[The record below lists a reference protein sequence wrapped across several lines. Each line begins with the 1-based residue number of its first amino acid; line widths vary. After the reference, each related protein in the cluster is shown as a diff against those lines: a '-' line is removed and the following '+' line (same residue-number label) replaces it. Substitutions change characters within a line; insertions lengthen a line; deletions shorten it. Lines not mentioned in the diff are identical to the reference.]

1 MVIFGTLEY
10 FNPIDLMAM
19 LRSQNAILKVT
30 LEKNHYE
37 ILAEGNHILEIRSD
51 TKCLGS
57 PKEIDN
63 FLEDFARQRS
73 GSFQIKLG
81 KKFSNQTNQEI
92 KIDLEEAILKTAKA
106 CDLGFY
112 TDQLPDEDM
121 LFKVTKKL
129 DHGQLKPYFGQFV
142 CKALEN
148 LKVSDGF
155 TVKDFAEKIASST
168 DVAST
173 YLYKLQLSGL
183 VEPFYSSLEVSKK
196 QSKKQDVKLVFWGP
210 VGAGKTTIVK
220 TLSET
225 PVLET
230 DEFTKES
237 IGKTTTT
244 VALDFGTLELEGF
257 KVHLFGTPGQE
268 RFSFLREIL
277 MKGASAFILM
287 IAGNKPETFPYTR
300 KTLHHLIAFSSTP
313 FLIAVT
319 HQDSPQS
326 WNPGEIAIYMQVP
339 ENKVVALNSTDKTEC
354 LEFLRKVLAL
364 IVQH

>member
-10 FNPIDLMAM
+10 FNPIDVMAM
-19 LRSQNAILKVT
+19 LRAQSGVLRLT
-30 LEKNHYE
+30 LEDNYE
-37 ILAEGNHILEIRSD
+37 IFAENNRILEIRRNAR
-51 TKCLGS
+51 CLDS

-63 FLEDFARQRS
+63 FLETFARQRS
-73 GSFQIKLG
+73 GSFRINLG
-81 KKFSNQTNQEI
+81 KKFLNQTNQKM
-92 KIDLEEAILKTAKA
+92 KIDLKEAIFKTAKT
-106 CDLGFY
+106 CDLEFY
-112 TDQLPDEDM
+112 ADQFPDENM
-121 LFKVTKKL
+121 LFHVTKEL
-129 DHGQLKPYFGQFV
+129 DYGKLKPYFGQSV

-148 LKVSDGF
+148 LKVSDSF
-155 TVKDFAEKIASST
+155 SVKDFAEKMSSST
-168 DVAST
+168 DIASE
-173 YLYKLQLSGL
+173 YLYKLELSGL
-183 VEPFYSSLEVSKK
+183 VEPFCSSLEADKK
-196 QSKKQDVKLVFWGP
+196 QGKTQDVKLVFWGP

-257 KVHLFGTPGQE
+257 KIYLFGTPGQE

-287 IAGNKPETFPYTR
+287 IPGNKPETFPYTR
-300 KTLHHLIAFSSTP
+300 RILHHLITFSSTP
-313 FLIAVT
+313 FAIAVT

-326 WNPGEIAIYMQVP
+326 WAPDEIAIYMQVP
-339 ENKVVALNSTDKTEC
+339 QNKAVALNPTNKTEC
-354 LEFLRKVLAL
+354 LKFLRKVLAL
-364 IVQH
+364 TGL